1 MMRIE
6 WDQQKS
12 THNKTLRGRG
22 FDDAV
27 LLFGSAYS
35 AQQSIRSGQRR
46 WEVWGY
52 IGGKEWLGVF
62 EFMYDGSLRV
72 VSLRRANKREVGK
85 HYV

>member
-1 MMRIE
+1 MRIE
-6 WDQQKS
+6 WDPQKS
-12 THNKTLRGRG
+12 LRNKTLRGRG

-27 LLFGSAYS
+27 LLFGGPYS
-35 AQQSIRSGQRR
+35 VRQSVRSGRRR

-52 IGGKEWLGVF
+52 LGGKEWLGVL

-72 VSLRRANKREVGK
+72 VSLRRANKREVRR